1 MNKWIWSLACVFLVT
16 VPGTMALADNDHLEK
31 KILELEERQAEL
43 YHSLK
48 EKKSAGLMEKATDKI
63 SIGGVVEVEAG
74 YEDNNEVN
82 EKTSD
87 IVLATVEIGIDAEIN
102 DKMKGHILLLWEE
115 DDTPLDI
122 DEGTITLTA
131 PYGLSLTAGNMYV
144 PFGAFNS
151 HFISD
156 PFTLELGETN
166 ESGLLV
172 SYGTDL
178 YELALGVFNGEVREA
193 GKDDKV
199 DDIVASVTV
208 NPAEGISFGASYIS
222 DISESDGDITGAAGG
237 AGTLTDIVAGY
248 SAFFSGSFGPIAV
261 EGEYLAAANGF
272 KVADVDI
279 NGDGKEDEP
288 SAYNVE
294 IAFAVSDATE
304 VAARYEGSDDLDMPE
319 KQYGVAGSYGLYE
332 NTSLALEYM
341 NGEYKSG
348 KKRDLL
354 TAQLAVE
361 F

>member
-1 MNKWIWSLACVFLVT
+1 MKKYGFIWLMACILAVAGPGNVLAEGGSLNNL
-16 VPGTMALADNDHLEK
+16 
-31 KILELEERQAEL
+31 
-43 YHSLK
+43 SL
-48 EKKSAGLMEKATDKI
+48 
-63 SIGGVVEVEAG
+63 GGAVEVEVG
-74 YEDNNEVN
+74 YEDNDEAG

-102 DKMKGHILLLWEE
+102 DKVSGHILLLWEE
-115 DDTPLDI
+115 DDTPLDV

-131 PYGLSLTAGNMYV
+131 PYGLSLTAGKMYV

-166 ESGLLV
+166 ESALMV
-172 SYGTDL
+172 SYGADKFEVSL
-178 YELALGVFNGEVREA
+178 VVFNGDIHEPND
-193 GKDDKV
+193 DDKV

-222 DISESDGDITGAAGG
+222 DIAESDGDITGFV
-237 AGTLTDIVAGY
+237 GTTSPLTEIVAGY

-261 EGEYLAAANGF
+261 EGEYLAAADEFNAGD
-272 KVADVDI
+272 VTTALADPDAVLS
-279 NGDGKEDEP
+279 GDEP

-294 IAFAVSDATE
+294 VAFAISDATE
-304 VAARYEGSDDLDMPE
+304 VAARYEGTDDLDMSE
-319 KQYGVAGSYGLYE
+319 KQFGVAVSHELYE
-332 NTSLALEYM
+332 NTSLALEYL